1 MNGVKRE
8 KIEEILRHLAAE
20 FILREATSASL
31 ITVTRVAL
39 SDTAKV
45 ANIYFTTLPD
55 SEEDTALKFL
65 QRKAPEFKDYAR
77 DNSRVGM
84 LPELRFQI
92 DYGERNRQKL
102 DDLSRGLE

>member
-1 MNGVKRE
+1 M
-8 KIEEILRHLAAE
+8 AAE

-55 SEEDTALKFL
+55 AEQDTALKFL

-77 DNSRVGM
+77 DHSRVGM

-102 DDLSRGLE
+102 DTLTSGLE